1 MRTMSRR
8 DFVKVTGTS
17 LALTTIP
24 GFMQKTLA
32 GMAGTDKP
40 YELYFRRFGVDEEAI
55 RKVMAEALLH
65 GGDYCDIFFQNTLSN
80 SIRVEDNIVNS
91 ASTDVQ
97 LGVGIR
103 VLKGDQ
109 TGYSFTED
117 LSLKSMKA
125 AARTA
130 ANIASGQKRIAPVAL
145 TPQKLNNYYHTQ
157 RSFEDVGVKNV
168 VDLVMSVND
177 AIFQQD
183 KRIVKAGMRYSDSEN
198 YILLAN
204 SDGQFSTDYQPMI
217 RLVSFC
223 TAEQNGQRE
232 SNYFDYA
239 ARSDFDFLTPE
250 RLTRMPQEVVART
263 INLFDAKPS
272 PAGELPVVLKA
283 GGAGILLHE
292 AIGHGMEADF
302 NRIGTS
308 IYSEKL
314 NKKVAADFVNIV
326 DNGTNP
332 NIRGSINVD
341 DEGSPSEETY
351 LVENGVLRTYLHD
364 RISAKHYG
372 VKPTGNGRRESFKH
386 NPMPRM
392 RNTYMLNGPHTFD
405 EIVASVKY
413 GIIADQFTNG
423 QVNIGPGDFTFY
435 VKSGALI
442 ENGKITAPIKDVN
455 IIGNGP
461 KVLEEVTMVGND
473 LAMSEGGWTCGKNGQ
488 SVPVSQGMPSCLV
501 SAITVGGRG

>member
-1 MRTMSRR
+1 MRIMSRR
-8 DFVKVTGTS
+8 DFVKVTGTG

-32 GMAGTDKP
+32 GMAGGSQP
-40 YELYFRRFGVDEEAI
+40 HELYFQRFGVDPETI
-55 RKVMAEALLH
+55 RKVMAEALAH

-91 ASTDVQ
+91 ASTEVE

-117 LSLKSMKA
+117 LSLNSMKA

-130 ANIASGQKRIAPVAL
+130 ANIASGSKRVPPTELKAIDL
-145 TPQKLNNYYHTQ
+145 TNHYQTNLSY
-157 RSFEDVGVKNV
+157 EDVGVQNV
-168 VDLVMSVND
+168 VSMLKSVND

-183 KRIVKAGMRYSDSEN
+183 SRVVKAGLRYSDSEN
-198 YILLAN
+198 YILIAN
-204 SDGQFSTDYQPMI
+204 SLGEFATDYQPMI
-217 RLVSFC
+217 RLISFC
-223 TAEQNGQRE
+223 TAEQNGSRE

-239 ARSDFDFLTPE
+239 ARDDFNFLTPE
-250 RLTRMPQEVVART
+250 RLERMPREVVART
-263 INLFDAKPS
+263 LKLFEAQPS

-332 NIRGSINVD
+332 HIRGTINVD
-341 DEGSPSEETY
+341 DEGIPSQETF
-351 LVENGVLRTYLHD
+351 LVEDGILRTYLHD

-372 VKPTGNGRRESFKH
+372 LEPTGNGRRQSFKH

-405 EIVASVKY
+405 EIVSNVKY

-442 ENGKITAPIKDVN
+442 ENGKVTAPIKDVN

-461 KVLEEVTMVGND
+461 KVLEEVTMVAND
-473 LAMSEGGWTCGKNGQ
+473 LELSEGGWTCGKNGQ
-488 SVPVSQGMPSCLV
+488 MVPVSQGMPSCLV
-501 SAITVGGRG
+501 SSITVGGRG